1 MDSHAPNPLFHALD
15 IILAY
20 LNHGDSRPEIDFLAS
35 AAEAW
40 CHYHLPPP
48 LSLDPTSLDDVLW
61 THPHLFDLSIRSFAR
76 LYTFDIQRTKPIFF
90 PSHQAPSLAQ
100 RTTAT
105 LLLSSTS
112 PEHHAHAHPHT
123 HTHTHTHTH
132 IRPLLTAQHFF
143 SAVLDAYTLS
153 VGGKGRPFHDRI
165 VAQDLRASPI
175 IYYMPEVVR
184 RIAALDP
191 RELLTTQFST
201 FSPKTSLGFS
211 CYLSKGFDIV
221 MMDAP
226 PIVYPGEGDSH
237 IEFMDIDDAG
247 SPFAGNAAA
256 AAAHS
261 GKQRRRGRRAPR
273 PQNQHSE
280 TCRVSETLPKPTPES
295 NGAKRNPSG
304 QSRGKQSQGAR
315 KRRKRKA

>member
-1 MDSHAPNPLFHALD
+1 MDSPAQNPLFHALD

-20 LNHGDSRPEIDFLAS
+20 LNHGDSRPEIESLAS

-40 CHYHLPPP
+40 CHHHLPHP
-48 LSLDPTSLDDVLW
+48 LLEPMNLDDVLC

-76 LYTFDIQRTKPIFF
+76 LYTFDIQRTEPMISP
-90 PSHQAPSLAQ
+90 PSPQTPSLAQ

-105 LLLSSTS
+105 LLLS
-112 PEHHAHAHPHT
+112 PGHHNHSHPHT
-123 HTHTHTHTH
+123 Y
-132 IRPLLTAQHFF
+132 ISPLLTAQHFF

-153 VGGKGRPFHDRI
+153 VGRKGIKAQHDRI

-211 CYLSKGFDIV
+211 RYLGKGFDIV

-226 PIVYPGEGDSH
+226 PVVCPGERDCLV
-237 IEFMDIDDAG
+237 EFMDVDDDAG
-247 SPFAGNAAA
+247 PSFVGPAA
-256 AAAHS
+256 AAAHF
-261 GKQRRRGRRAPR
+261 GRQRRRRAPR
-273 PQNQHSE
+273 PQNQRPE
-280 TCRVSETLPKPTPES
+280 TNWVSERTSPKRTP
-295 NGAKRNPSG
+295 GAKRNPSG
-304 QSRGKQSQGAR
+304 QSRGKQSGGAR
-315 KRRKRKA
+315 KRRKRKV